1 MNVLENNDL
10 RTLFDRYGLDY
21 RADSVPGYGSAAT
34 LTLNCIGADDAELR
48 FHDGK
53 AVLDVLVDQ
62 DISYVP
68 QCLQDDYVLRL
79 KMPIWMA
86 EYIARVTTHELKE
99 ES

>member
-21 RADSVPGYGSAAT
+21 RAEPDPGYGAATT
-34 LTLNCIGADDAELR
+34 LTLNCIGADDAILR

-68 QCLQDDYVLRL
+68 QYRQDDYVLRIR
-79 KMPIWMA
+79 MPIWMA
-86 EYIARVTTHELKE
+86 EYIAHATTNQQKE

>member
-1 MNVLENNDL
+1 MNVLQNNDL

-21 RADSVPGYGSAAT
+21 RVDSTPGYGTAAT
-34 LTLNCIGADDAELR
+34 LTLNCMGADDANLR

-68 QCLQDDYVLRL
+68 QYRQDDYVLRI

-86 EYIARVTTHELKE
+86 EYIAQETTHRQKE